1 MARIVL
7 PLFGPSVPV
16 MSSAFGFADGF
27 RLQVPRSGFVPTVTV
42 YWSPLSSS
50 LMVLRTSSGN
60 FFPPSSAADGS
71 QVPSR
76 VSSMASSLQAADE
89 HETTR
94 ANATNSLS
102 VICNLLQGTD
112 SADQATPQRSEWVSS
127 SRCPTF
133 PSQCREGGGGPLPA

>member
-7 PLFGPSVPV
+7 SLFGPSVPV
-16 MSSAFGFADGF
+16 MSSAFGFADGSS
-27 RLQVPRSGFVPTVTV
+27 LQVPRSGCVPTVTV

-76 VSSMASSLQAADE
+76 LASLAPSPRAADE

-94 ANATNSLS
+94 ANATNDLS
-102 VICNLLQGTD
+102 VIGSLLQGSD
-112 SADQATPQRSEWVSS
+112 SADLAMPRRSDGQAAV
-127 SRCPTF
+127 RC
-133 PSQCREGGGGPLPA
+133 R